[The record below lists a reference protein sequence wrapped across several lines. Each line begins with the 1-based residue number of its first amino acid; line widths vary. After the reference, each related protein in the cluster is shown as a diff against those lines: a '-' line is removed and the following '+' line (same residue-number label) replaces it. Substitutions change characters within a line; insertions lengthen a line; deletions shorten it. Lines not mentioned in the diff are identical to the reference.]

1 MNARQKF
8 GMPNT
13 DVSDQ
18 ISGLATIDIVP
29 MRAVG
34 SSFTLGDDRFVP
46 ILDINNVFQEQGSLA
61 WTTGTHN
68 VKFGGGMIRRQLN
81 YYQNTFGLAYFRFT
95 QDELTD
101 LVNFIQGKPDEIQ
114 RQVNPRR
121 QYFRFWEPNIYV
133 QDDWRAQSWLT
144 LNIGLRWGPFTPIT
158 PPPGERSNLRPGPAA
173 GLPPA
178 RCNPLPIRATPGRKS
193 Y

>member
-1 MNARQKF
+1 LKYWKMLPAPNTGAPGFQGANYLNNVTKTYNSTTYDARVDHHFSDKTSIFGRFSYNPTYNSQPALFPDVTVDSVKVSAGGGIFPGPSKADSQGYMADYVHIFAPNLVMELKGAYTRLYLFTSAPNQGTNASQKF

-61 WTTGTHN
+61 WTKGT
-68 VKFGGGMIRRQLN
+68 
-81 YYQNTFGLAYFRFT
+81 
-95 QDELTD
+95 
-101 LVNFIQGKPDEIQ
+101 
-114 RQVNPRR
+114 
-121 QYFRFWEPNIYV
+121 
-133 QDDWRAQSWLT
+133 
-144 LNIGLRWGPFTPIT
+144 
-158 PPPGERSNLRPGPAA
+158 
-173 GLPPA
+173 
-178 RCNPLPIRATPGRKS
+178 
-193 Y
+193 